1 MRSFGNRSASG
12 GGANQGVGDMSR
24 IDFPFQFD
32 GRGRT
37 GQSSE
42 DEYIRELIEQ
52 VLLTA
57 PGERVMRP
65 DFGSGVRQLLFGA
78 ASPEIA
84 TAAQYLVQGS
94 LQQWLADLITV
105 EAVEVE
111 ARGSA
116 LLVNVQYVV
125 RRSQTRAVAE
135 VRVEGGS

>member
-1 MRSFGNRSASG
+1 MN
-12 GGANQGVGDMSR
+12 R

-37 GQSSE
+37 AQSDQ

-65 DFGSGVRQLLFGA
+65 GFGSGVRQLLFGA
-78 ASPEIA
+78 ASPEVA
-84 TAAQYLVQGS
+84 TASQYLVQSS

-111 ARGSA
+111 AQDSA
-116 LLVNVQYVV
+116 LLITVQYVV
-125 RRSQTRAVAE
+125 RRSQVRAATRVS
-135 VRVEGGS
+135 VPGGAT